1 MSKLIIADTSCL
13 IVLEKIE
20 RLDLLKSMFEEIVIT
35 EDVRNEFREIKEVW
49 IKVQN
54 VKDTKRQQL
63 LEFELD
69 RGEASAIAL
78 ALENEGSTVLIDERK
93 GRKIAEDLGIK
104 IKGTLGVLIEAKLK
118 NEIDSLFDEIIKL
131 KNVEFRMSEKLIQQ
145 ILQQYEQ

>member
-35 EDVRNEFREIKEVW
+35 EEVRDEFREIKEDW
-49 IKVQN
+49 IKVIN

-69 RGEASAIAL
+69 KGEASAIAL

-104 IKGTLGVLIEAKLK
+104 IKGTLGVLVEAKLK
-118 NEIDSLFDEIIKL
+118 NKIDSLFDEIMKL

-145 ILQQYEQ
+145 ILEQYEQ